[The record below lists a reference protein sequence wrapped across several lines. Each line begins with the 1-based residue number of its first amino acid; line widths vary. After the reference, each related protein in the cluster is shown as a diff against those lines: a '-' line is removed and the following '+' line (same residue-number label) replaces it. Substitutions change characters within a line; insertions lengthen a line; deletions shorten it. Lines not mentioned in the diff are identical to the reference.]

1 MSYYDDEL
9 NPVDIEDISME
20 SLLEYL
26 ALDNVRLNI
35 EQQLTGR
42 LSANKNFVEA
52 TLDKF
57 EMIRKNKSDPEEV
70 NQIVNELVE
79 FCGDLI
85 SRICNRYHLGVNPN
99 TDDSLE
105 YIEILK
111 TVYTFFV
118 TGRDEY
124 VKDFFVQYILQ
135 NKTEIVRMMGISAS
149 GTDITTRA
157 YKSKDVDADGIAIL
171 SKINDVINYVRNS
184 LDISVEE
191 FLTVIDDGDYY
202 VNMMRDYFGMQI
214 LVGDFVAQYIND
226 VLDEYS
232 SESALKIRNDIRIA
246 LSNTALGE

>member
-9 NPVDIEDISME
+9 NPNDIEDMSME
-20 SLLEYL
+20 SLLGYL

-42 LSANKNFVEA
+42 LSSTKNFVQA

-57 EMIRKNKSDPEEV
+57 KMIRDNKSDPEEV

-85 SRICNRYHLGVNPN
+85 SRICNRYHLGVSPN

-105 YIEILK
+105 YIEILE

-118 TGRDEY
+118 TQRDDY
-124 VKDFFVQYILQ
+124 VKNFFVEYITQ
-135 NKTEIVRMMGISAS
+135 NKSDIVKSMGLTAS

-157 YKSKDVDADGIAIL
+157 YRSKDVDVDGIAIL
-171 SKINDVINYVRNS
+171 SKINDVVNYVRNS

-191 FLTVIDDGDYY
+191 FLSIIDDGDYY
-202 VNMMRDYFGMQI
+202 VNKMREYFGYQVLI
-214 LVGDFVAQYIND
+214 GDFVGQYIND

-232 SESALKIRNDIRIA
+232 SESALRIRNDIRIA
-246 LSNTALGE
+246 LSNNAIGE